1 MNKFYILDFKVFEND
16 YYAIKG
22 EISDE
27 EISDLSVDGVSLKN
41 RDVNIVLKKHKGN
54 VHNMIGNL
62 YSLPIISQQIADVLM
77 KNCQDEI
84 ELFDVKIDMKV
95 SFKFYF
101 LNILNII
108 DCTDLERS
116 DYTLFSPNVL
126 VFKTIEKLAFD
137 TEKINKDIFRIKGV
151 RTKIIISEKIKQEIE
166 ALKFEEIELPP
177 IDEFVWK

>member
-16 YYAIKG
+16 YYTIKG

-95 SFKFYF
+95 SFNF
-101 LNILNII
+101 
-108 DCTDLERS
+108 
-116 DYTLFSPNVL
+116 
-126 VFKTIEKLAFD
+126 
-137 TEKINKDIFRIKGV
+137 
-151 RTKIIISEKIKQEIE
+151 IS
-166 ALKFEEIELPP
+166 
-177 IDEFVWK
+177 